1 MPPLREPNSGRV
13 SEPHQPDSRSAR
25 RSFKGLRRKQA
36 GFRLPRFGRAA
47 LQNVTRSVTIS
58 GTTGLQRDGEVSKC
72 LKNWRAG
79 TGLNRRHQDF
89 QCSPWAPADILM
101 GPRLKQSAPLARTPV
116 SRRRAWGRVPPIIR
130 RQFGGSGALERL
142 TEARARAA
150 PGPWSRHCETSVP
163 PTTAGARRGCPRLVH
178 EWWPH
183 RGCERRHDG
192 EPGSFRTSPGPP
204 EAP

>member
-1 MPPLREPNSGRV
+1 MPPLREPNGGRV

-36 GFRLPRFGRAA
+36 GFRFPRFGRAA

-116 SRRRAWGRVPPIIR
+116 SRRRAWGRVPPNHSEAVR
-130 RQFGGSGALERL
+130 RQWRPRAADRGASEGGSWALVASLRDIRPAHHGRGEARL
-142 TEARARAA
+142 PSARARMVAASRVRAA
-150 PGPWSRHCETSVP
+150 PRRRAGLVP
-163 PTTAGARRGCPRLVH
+163 DQPRPT
-178 EWWPH
+178 
-183 RGCERRHDG
+183 
-192 EPGSFRTSPGPP
+192 
-204 EAP
+204 